1 MKSIVR
7 SEGLPQKR
15 KRHESSSQGEMENK
29 RQNFDNCQSNAGNFF
44 VPANAADSES
54 LDNILERAWANYC
67 AFNKIN
73 PLGQENRLL
82 KNFYFYKYRFERT
95 CREKDQLRSEI
106 QKLAKIQK
114 DLEHKNSKEKEN
126 TLKVMHE
133 VLDEKDNE
141 NSKLKQTIAN
151 GLEKLKLEK
160 SKVEEYER
168 YREDLTDILAIPN
181 ATFSKIIDE
190 VKDVKK
196 INEEL
201 INHQEKM
208 LKELDAKDQHIA
220 EILEISENPTVRNL
234 VYNNEKLK
242 DDIQKKKLEIEKVT
256 NELQECQMKL
266 TYLRGKDVPI
276 IPCDHSKFHSEILEL
291 KEANKELAKNNT
303 HETNADQKQMQLEIE
318 IEKLNK
324 NIFEKEEKFK
334 ELNEIIEQGNQKLSI
349 QRAKCE
355 QYEMQQNKLF
365 DLFQDIPPND
375 QRNFL
380 GLQENIE
387 NLKQDYIKEKERA
400 DNLATNMLDT
410 PAICDHSKLDEEILR
425 LKERNTKLK
434 QAINILAE

>member
-1 MKSIVR
+1 MTQLQNSNIV
-7 SEGLPQKR
+7 
-15 KRHESSSQGEMENK
+15 
-29 RQNFDNCQSNAGNFF
+29 
-44 VPANAADSES
+44 
-54 LDNILERAWANYC
+54 
-67 AFNKIN
+67 
-73 PLGQENRLL
+73 
-82 KNFYFYKYRFERT
+82 
-95 CREKDQLRSEI
+95 
-106 QKLAKIQK
+106 
-114 DLEHKNSKEKEN
+114 
-126 TLKVMHE
+126 
-133 VLDEKDNE
+133 
-141 NSKLKQTIAN
+141 
-151 GLEKLKLEK
+151 
-160 SKVEEYER
+160 
-168 YREDLTDILAIPN
+168 
-181 ATFSKIIDE
+181 
-190 VKDVKK
+190 
-196 INEEL
+196 
-201 INHQEKM
+201 
-208 LKELDAKDQHIA
+208 
-220 EILEISENPTVRNL
+220 
-234 VYNNEKLK
+234 
-242 DDIQKKKLEIEKVT
+242 EKVT

-365 DLFQDIPPND
+365 DLFQNIPPND

-400 DNLATNMLDT
+400 DILATNMLDT